1 MVTLYIKKGCI
12 PCKIVK
18 AKLDKLGIEYTQVE
32 DDGSGKAVPR
42 IEVDGKT
49 ITLKRFVES
58 VIMKSKKNR
67 GD

>member
-1 MVTLYIKKGCI
+1 MVTFYFKKGCI

-32 DDGSGKAVPR
+32 DEGSGKAVPR

-49 ITLKRFVES
+49 ITLKRFVDS
-58 VIMKSKKNR
+58 VIMKSKSR